1 MTFPLLCE
9 LDLKIKKLHYEKT
22 PIFTYSKNY
31 SVLNDNKSVICFVTN
46 ITKFVLGSDVDESSV
61 TFYQKNI
68 AQKYEFY
75 EGNLYSSCILNI
87 SKMNVNLKVKLEV
100 K

>member
-1 MTFPLLCE
+1 M
-9 LDLKIKKLHYEKT
+9 
-22 PIFTYSKNY
+22 
-31 SVLNDNKSVICFVTN
+31 LNDNKSVICFVTN

-75 EGNLYSSCILNI
+75 EGNLYSSCILTI
-87 SKMNVNLKVKLEV
+87 IKMNVKLKLMLKVKKHPELS